1 MERDNKYIYNILP
14 RIMCSCVKYTSVF
27 LAQNFGKNIF
37 HFNFLIQLF
46 TYLYLE
52 KTQLLYVRVYFA
64 YRYHYCFLELYFLCI
79 SINKRIKTLM

>member
-27 LAQNFGKNIF
+27 LAQNLGKNIF

-52 KTQLLYVRVYFA
+52 KNPVIVFQGIFCIQISLLLSRVIFFMYK
-64 YRYHYCFLELYFLCI
+64 H
-79 SINKRIKTLM
+79 K

>member
-52 KTQLLYVRVYFA
+52 KNPVIVFQGIFCIQISLLLSRVIFFMYK
-64 YRYHYCFLELYFLCI
+64 H
-79 SINKRIKTLM
+79 K